1 MHICTGIT
9 LPCGLASMNQFIMK
23 YDSNVSWPDTLL
35 VVRTDRASTLQV
47 HVIWFLPSV
56 VILRLFV
63 LIRLNTCI
71 CVCRIEPYGKGT
83 STSH

>member
-1 MHICTGIT
+1 VG
-9 LPCGLASMNQFIMK
+9 
-23 YDSNVSWPDTLL
+23 WPDALL
-35 VVRTDRASTLQV
+35 LKLLHVVVRMDRASTSRV

-63 LIRLNTCI
+63 FIRLNTCI
-71 CVCRIEPYGKGT
+71 RVCSIEPYGKGT